1 MCIHRSTSGGCEG
14 VKLGALPK
22 RNTLK
27 RVWAKSATVRMR
39 HKDSK
44 DTILTPILLPIMK
57 FFLLQ
62 AKPGRVGGAERSF
75 YDQSPPE
82 PEE

>member
-27 RVWAKSATVRMR
+27 ESVGEVRYG
-39 HKDSK
+39 KDE
-44 DTILTPILLPIMK
+44 T
-57 FFLLQ
+57 Q
-62 AKPGRVGGAERSF
+62 G
-75 YDQSPPE
+75 
-82 PEE
+82 